1 MYEVKK
7 SKMVKFSLGCFYVFA
22 WFLWRPEAHY
32 GVFSSILVEKRK
44 YLTEE
49 ELTEMIGLYAL
60 VPGQA
65 VQTITAIGYY
75 IGGPILALF
84 LSLFGH
90 YQR

>member
-1 MYEVKK
+1 MFLCVRLVLMGTG
-7 SKMVKFSLGCFYVFA
+7 SA
-22 WFLWRPEAHY
+22 LWR
-32 GVFSSILVEKRK
+32 VFINLSGKRK

-60 VPGQA
+60 VPGPSSS
-65 VQTITAIGYY
+65 QTITAIGYY

-90 YQR
+90 YHDNYHGIIWGVF